1 MRVAT
6 EVNGGPVTARAL
18 EAAIRRRGFVPG
30 APAWVGLF
38 SRLAE
43 TMVCQ
48 RMKCRCGRRG
58 LDYRPFNDGGD
69 GYRVL
74 AACPD
79 CGLAEE
85 I

>member
-1 MRVAT
+1 MRDAT
-6 EVNGGPVTARAL
+6 TASGGRLTARAL

-30 APAWVGLF
+30 APVWVGLF

-43 TMVCQ
+43 TQVCQ
-48 RMKCRCGRRG
+48 GMKCRCGRRG
-58 LDYRPFNDGGD
+58 LDYRPFNDGGN

-79 CGLAEE
+79 CGLGEE

>member
-1 MRVAT
+1 
-6 EVNGGPVTARAL
+6 
-18 EAAIRRRGFVPG
+18 
-30 APAWVGLF
+30 VGLL

-43 TMVCQ
+43 AQVC
-48 RMKCRCGRRG
+48 RGMKCRCGRRG
-58 LDYRPFNDGGD
+58 LDYRPYNDGGN

-79 CGLAEE
+79 CGLGQE

>member
-1 MRVAT
+1 MRNAT
-6 EVNGGPVTARAL
+6 KASGMTARTL
-18 EAAIRRRGFVPG
+18 EAAILRRGFVPG
-30 APAWVGLF
+30 APVWVGLF

-43 TMVCQ
+43 IEVCR

-58 LDYRPFNDGGD
+58 LEYRPFNDGGD

-74 AACPD
+74 AACPG
-79 CGLAEE
+79 CGRAEE